1 MVALSYHK
9 LHDVMIMRTFGP
21 IQLGS
26 IEIFVKAA
34 ETLSFAQAANELGLG
49 APAVSRSIARLEAR
63 LGVPL
68 FARSTRQVRLTDDG
82 RLYLEQCKQALQ
94 QISNVEETLSGH
106 RSEPSGLLRMSMP
119 TTYAHH
125 RIIPCL
131 AEFAALY
138 PKIEIELN
146 VSNRNIDFIEE
157 GYDLAIRLG
166 EPADNR
172 LVARKLEDA
181 ALGLFTSP
189 AYLKKARAPKTLT
202 ELKVH
207 KLIQFELPS
216 SGRPMP
222 WIFKDGGKDIEFNFK
237 SKIAFSDDVLAC
249 VNYAKH
255 DGGLFQTYDFIVA
268 DDLSNGTL
276 VEVLK
281 SLRGRSR
288 PFSILYPQ
296 NRHLSQRVR
305 VFVDFTLKKTAKS
318 R

>member
-1 MVALSYHK
+1 
-9 LHDVMIMRTFGP
+9 MIMRTFSP
-21 IQLGS
+21 TQIGS
-26 IEIFVKAA
+26 IEIFIKAA

-49 APAVSRSIARLEAR
+49 APAISRSIARLEER
-63 LGVPL
+63 LGISL
-68 FARSTRQVRLTDDG
+68 FARSTRKVRLTDDG
-82 RLYLEQCKQALQ
+82 KLYFEQCKQALQ
-94 QISNVEETLSGH
+94 QINNVEETLSGN
-106 RSEPSGLLRMSMP
+106 RREPVGLLRMSMP

-138 PKIEIELN
+138 PKIEIEVN

-166 EPADNR
+166 EPSDNR

-181 ALGLFTSP
+181 TLGLFASP
-189 AYLKKARAPKTLT
+189 QYLKTTRVPKSLD
-202 ELKVH
+202 ELKTH

-222 WIFKDGGKDIEFNFK
+222 WIFRDRGKDIEFNFK

-249 VNYAKH
+249 INYAKH
-255 DGGLFQTYDFIVA
+255 HGGLFQTYDFIVA
-268 DDLSNGTL
+268 GNVRNGAL

-281 SLRGRSR
+281 PLRGRSR

-305 VFVDFTLKKTAKS
+305 VFVDFILKKTAKS
-318 R
+318 S

>member
-1 MVALSYHK
+1 MVALSCYK
-9 LHDVMIMRTFGP
+9 LHGVMIMRAFGP
-21 IQLGS
+21 TQIGS
-26 IEIFVKAA
+26 IEIFIKAA

-49 APAVSRSIARLEAR
+49 APAVSRSIARLEER
-63 LGVPL
+63 LGIPL
-68 FARSTRQVRLTDDG
+68 FARSTRKVRLTDDG
-82 RLYLEQCKQALQ
+82 RLYFEECKQALQ
-94 QISNVEETLSGH
+94 QINNVEETLSGN
-106 RSEPSGLLRMSMP
+106 RSAPSGLLRMSMP

-157 GYDLAIRLG
+157 RYDLAIRLG

-181 ALGLFTSP
+181 ALGLFASP
-189 AYLKKARAPKTLT
+189 QYLKTIRVPKTLD
-202 ELKVH
+202 ELKAH

-216 SGRPMP
+216 TGRRMS
-222 WIFKDGGKDIEFNFK
+222 WIFRDRGKDIEFSFK
-237 SKIAFSDDVLAC
+237 SKISFSDDVLAC
-249 VNYAKH
+249 VSYAKH
-255 DGGLFQTYDFIVA
+255 HGGLFQTYDFIVA
-268 DDLSNGTL
+268 HDVRNGTL

-281 SLRGRSR
+281 PLRGRSR

-296 NRHLSQRVR
+296 NRHMSQRVR
-305 VFVDFTLKKTAKS
+305 VFVDFILKKTSQS

>member
-1 MVALSYHK
+1 MVAKSHYK
-9 LHDVMIMRTFGP
+9 LHHVIIMRNFGP

-26 IEIFVKAA
+26 IEIFIKAA
-34 ETLSFAQAANELGLG
+34 ESLSFTNAANELGLSP
-49 APAVSRSIARLEAR
+49 PAVSRSIARLEER
-63 LGVPL
+63 LGIPL
-68 FARSTRQVRLTDDG
+68 FARSTRKVRLTDDG
-82 RLYLEQCKQALQ
+82 KLYLEQCKQALQ
-94 QISNVEETLSGH
+94 QIHNVEETLSGH
-106 RSEPSGLLRMSMP
+106 RSQPSGLLRMSMP

-125 RIIPCL
+125 RIIPYL
-131 AEFAALY
+131 AEFATLY

-181 ALGLFTSP
+181 KLGLYASP
-189 AYLKKARAPKTLT
+189 AYLKSARAPKTLL
-202 ELKVH
+202 ELKAH

-216 SGRPMP
+216 SGRPMA
-222 WIFKDGGKDIEFNFK
+222 WIFKEGNKDVEFNFK

-255 DGGLFQTYDFIVA
+255 GGGLFQTYDFIVA
-268 DDLSNGTL
+268 EDVRNGIL
-276 VEVLK
+276 IEVLK

-305 VFVDFTLKKTAKS
+305 VFVDFILQKMTKS